1 MPRQKKPQILVCF
14 SVLVES
20 GQQPLDGI
28 GNIRGGAA
36 IANRPGDRSNLAEAS
51 ADTEVVGVY
60 HPAIYFDFF
69 SLNADV
75 GDPMLPATIW
85 AASDVESQPFLKI
98 GKPLFE
104 FLREPSRKTLCFR
117 QCELAKFRSR
127 AGHGS
132 ACEHR
137 GLDRKSSSSKLVRNR
152 ARVSLCHVDDQ
163 QILHGG
169 RTGVAVRVAICQIR
183 RRAQLLR
190 RNTASQHGGAY
201 VDEARLLLRVNT
213 EVIAMNVRGNVFRFG
228 RVERKSD
235 LPLQFFQEAFRGPT
249 LLQE

>member
-1 MPRQKKPQILVCF
+1 MPRQKQPQILVCF
-14 SVLVES
+14 SVLVKS
-20 GQQPLDGI
+20 GQQPLDSI

-36 IANRPGDRSNLAEAS
+36 IANGPGDRSNLAEAP

-60 HPAIYFDFF
+60 HPAIYFDFLSF
-69 SLNADV
+69 NADV
-75 GDPMLPATIW
+75 GDPMLPATIR
-85 AASDVESQPFLKI
+85 AASDVESQLFLKI

-104 FLREPSRKTLCFR
+104 FLREPSRKAFCFR

-132 ACEHR
+132 ACEYR
-137 GLDRKSSSSKLVRNR
+137 GLDRQGSSFKLVRNCG
-152 ARVSLCHVDDQ
+152 RVSLWHVDDQ

-169 RTGVAVRVAICQIR
+169 GTDVAVRVAIRQIR

-190 RNTASQHGGAY
+190 RDTASQHGGAY
-201 VDEARLLLRVNT
+201 VGEARLLLRVNT
-213 EVIAMNVRGNVFRFG
+213 DVVAMNVRGKVFRFG